1 MIRISVVAGY
11 VKSFLI
17 KLRKKEYC
25 IKKQKEPCLLRVAWL
40 VVATLDK
47 GYCTVNIAYVDTSF

>member
-1 MIRISVVAGY
+1 MVAGY